1 MGCADSRKM
10 LTNETKKDDKYI
22 QNNLLKKNETDSK
35 HKNNENNILKDKIVS
50 EEKNGKEKYK
60 IDKEEKNK
68 INDNDNDNDN
78 DSDEFI
84 IRYGT
89 SNMITLIYYAKTKGV
104 YKILGETFVAW
115 NKDNIII
122 VINYKDSPF
131 VHECELQEGDNRI
144 SLIIKNS
151 LTNITEMFH
160 ECNSLK
166 DISDLRYLDV
176 SKVKYFDLAFAYNET
191 LSDIS
196 PLSN

>member
-1 MGCADSRKM
+1 M
-10 LTNETKKDDKYI
+10 LTQGKC
-22 QNNLLKKNETDSK
+22 LLMRQKRMINISKIIFKKNEKDSK
-35 HKNNENNILKDKIVS
+35 QKYNDNNILKDKIVS
-50 EEKNGKEKYK
+50 EEINGKEKYK

-68 INDNDNDNDN
+68 INDNDNDN

-176 SKVKYFDLAFAYNET
+176 SKVKYFDLAFAYIET